1 MMRVLID
8 TDVTLDFLLM
18 RQPFAQEACE
28 IFKACAQERMAGFI
42 AAITPVNVFYIARR
56 SIGTE
61 NARALVGDLL
71 TIVEVCPLDGAILTA
86 AHRLSLTDFEDAVQ
100 SASAMARGLDAVVTR
115 NGSDYAGAPMHVLTP
130 AGLLTR
136 LTPPTP

>member
-18 RQPFAQEACE
+18 RQPFAQEARA
-28 IFKACAQERMAGFI
+28 IFKACAQGHLAGYI
-42 AAITPVNVFYIARR
+42 AAITPVNVFYVARR

-71 TIVEVCPLDGAILTA
+71 TIVEVCPLDGTLLTA
-86 AHRLSLTDFEDAVQ
+86 AHRLPLTDFEDAVQ
-100 SASAMARGLDAVVTR
+100 VASAGAIGLDAIVTC
-115 NGSDYAGAPMHVLTP
+115 NGSDYIGAPMLILTP
-130 AGLLTR
+130 AELLAR
-136 LTPPTP
+136 LAPPPA